1 MRVEATL
8 KGLQLNL
15 WGFKNN
21 AEFDHLG
28 FSAEASWAP
37 AISIDKIFSWEGT
50 HNIILVKLTR
60 PDDYQGTVGFF
71 NPQGGVGKSFNFLMV
86 VPQNGSS
93 NLAITTTSI
102 PPAHIGHHY
111 SFRFLAKGGT
121 PPYTFYLV
129 ASLVKG
135 LALTKTGR
143 NAGLF
148 SGVPVQQATGNQ
160 TVPVILWDKMHHAA
174 FAYFPIRLS

>member
-1 MRVEATL
+1 
-8 KGLQLNL
+8 
-15 WGFKNN
+15 
-21 AEFDHLG
+21 
-28 FSAEASWAP
+28 
-37 AISIDKIFSWEGT
+37 
-50 HNIILVKLTR
+50 
-60 PDDYQGTVGFF
+60 VGFF